1 MELVLS
7 KNSRLNKIQVNNQKV
22 NKFEPI
28 NLKKYFDGYS
38 DNIIKEAQHEFTSS
52 DEGEERK
59 TLTNQGRKKSKKVFI

>member
-28 NLKKYFDGYS
+28 NLKKYFDDYS
-38 DNIIKEAQHEFTSS
+38 DNIIKEVQHEFTSS

>member
-7 KNSRLNKIQVNNQKV
+7 NNSRLNKIQVNNQKV

-28 NLKKYFDGYS
+28 NLKKYFDDYS
-38 DNIIKEAQHEFTSS
+38 DNIIKEVQHEFTSS